1 MEILAR
7 RQRVLS
13 LSVIVVTGLCWSVA
27 MGVFGF
33 WLIFE
38 PQAVVLSSMGIRYG
52 GGLAVLCGAQV
63 VFLMC
68 IADRVFSRAH
78 LKLTRT
84 IEVVL
89 GAIFFVCSCVLA
101 VSAVLDWVIV

>member
-1 MEILAR
+1 
-7 RQRVLS
+7 
-13 LSVIVVTGLCWSVA
+13 
-27 MGVFGF
+27 MGVFGL

-38 PQAVVLSSMGIRYG
+38 PHAGVLSSASVRVS
-52 GGLAVLCGAQV
+52 GGLAVVFGAQV

-78 LKLTRT
+78 LKLTRS
-84 IEVVL
+84 IEGLL

-101 VSAVLDWVIV
+101 VSAIVDWTIV